1 MLFLWR
7 VREPLKDNIKYKV
20 GVIGA
25 GAWGTALANIISKKE
40 KVILWAK
47 EKSVCDNI
55 NKISENKRY
64 LPKIKLSK
72 KIKCTTS
79 ILDMAKCEI
88 LFLVS
93 PVQYLST
100 NLLKLKKDIQTSTI
114 FVCCSKGIEM
124 NSLKLPSEIVTSIF
138 PKNKIAVIS
147 GPNFAAEIAKGLPAA
162 TVVASKSGSVG
173 NKIAQLI
180 KSPTLRPY
188 LSDDI
193 IGSQIAGALKNIYA
207 IASGIVFGKKYGE
220 NAVASIISRS
230 FAEIK
235 IVAQSM
241 NAKKSTLAGLSG
253 MGDLFLTCSSK
264 ESRNFSLG
272 IDLAKGKTLNQII
285 EKKFSVA
292 EGVFTVRALKKL
304 SIEKKLDLPIND
316 AIYKVLY
323 RKKNIDVT
331 IQELLNRPITKE

>member
-1 MLFLWR
+1 
-7 VREPLKDNIKYKV
+7 
-20 GVIGA
+20 
-25 GAWGTALANIISKKE
+25 
-40 KVILWAK
+40 
-47 EKSVCDNI
+47 
-55 NKISENKRY
+55 
-64 LPKIKLSK
+64 
-72 KIKCTTS
+72 
-79 ILDMAKCEI
+79 MA
-88 LFLVS
+88 
-93 PVQYLST
+93 
-100 NLLKLKKDIQTSTI
+100 
-114 FVCCSKGIEM
+114 
-124 NSLKLPSEIVTSIF
+124 
-138 PKNKIAVIS
+138 
-147 GPNFAAEIAKGLPAA
+147 
-162 TVVASKSGSVG
+162 VVASKNEQVA
-173 NKIAQLI
+173 NRIAQLI

-207 IASGIVFGKKYGE
+207 IASGIVYGKKYGE

-230 FAEIK
+230 FAEIR

-304 SIEKKLDLPIND
+304 SMNKKLDLPINE

>member
-1 MLFLWR
+1 M
-7 VREPLKDNIKYKV
+7 VSNQNQKI

-25 GAWGTALANIISKKE
+25 GAWGTALSNILAKNHNI
-40 KVILWAK
+40 VLWAK
-47 EKSVCDNI
+47 EKKVCENI
-55 NKISENKRY
+55 NKHNENKRF

-72 KIKCTTS
+72 KIKCTTEIKDICS
-79 ILDMAKCEI
+79 CDI
-88 LFLVS
+88 LFLVI
-93 PVQYLST
+93 PVQYLSGEL
-100 NLLKLKKDIQTSTI
+100 NKLKNSLNTKTI
-114 FVCCSKGIEM
+114 FVCCSKGLEM
-124 NSLKLPSEIVTSIF
+124 SSLKLPSQIVSSIF

-162 TVVASKSGSVG
+162 TVVASKNEEVSE
-173 NKIAQLI
+173 KIAKLI

-188 LSDDI
+188 LSNDI

-207 IASGIVFGKKYGE
+207 IASGIVVGKKYGE

-230 FAEIK
+230 FAEITT
-235 IVAQSM
+235 VAKSM
-241 NAKKSTLAGLSG
+241 DAKKSTLAGLSG

-285 EKKFSVA
+285 QKKFSIA
-292 EGVFTVRALKKL
+292 EGAFTVRALKKL
-304 SIEKKLDLPIND
+304 ADKEKLNLPIND
-316 AIYKVLY
+316 AVYRVLY
-323 RKKNIDVT
+323 RKKNIDSA

>member
-1 MLFLWR
+1 M
-7 VREPLKDNIKYKV
+7 KDNIKYKV

-79 ILDMAKCEI
+79 ILDVAKCEI

-147 GPNFAAEIAKGLPAA
+147 GPNFAAEIAKGL
-162 TVVASKSGSVG
+162 TSCYC
-173 NKIAQLI
+173 
-180 KSPTLRPY
+180 RC
-188 LSDDI
+188 
-193 IGSQIAGALKNIYA
+193 
-207 IASGIVFGKKYGE
+207 FKK
-220 NAVASIISRS
+220 
-230 FAEIK
+230 
-235 IVAQSM
+235 
-241 NAKKSTLAGLSG
+241 
-253 MGDLFLTCSSK
+253 
-264 ESRNFSLG
+264 
-272 IDLAKGKTLNQII
+272 
-285 EKKFSVA
+285 
-292 EGVFTVRALKKL
+292 
-304 SIEKKLDLPIND
+304 
-316 AIYKVLY
+316 
-323 RKKNIDVT
+323 
-331 IQELLNRPITKE
+331 